1 MSDAPQGLFTFPGL
15 NTIRSGSFTL
25 SHGISPSAAVIEIT
39 PQNNFAVQGGT
50 LEITYGGTVISFPDC
65 RLDMASLTVG
75 TDGRTWSLRVLD
87 RRWKWEFGHIS
98 GSYNL
103 RKPTGHIN
111 PATEKSPRELASLLL
126 QAMGETHF
134 DVQQLPNETRP
145 FVEWSYDNPAEQF
158 QQLCDSLGCRVV
170 LGIDNKVRI
179 CRLGNGANLP
189 TDKVQT
195 AGYGFDPP
203 EMPDS
208 FLFVAAPTKYQM
220 KFILEAVGLDTDGE
234 LKLIK
239 DLSFNPKGAGEVHGW
254 ANQQPD
260 VLPAL
265 MGTDTLSERLRAFAL
280 TTVFR
285 WYRVKE
291 PATLDWKVPWY
302 GTIKSIKQV
311 LPLINNLLTEETPLG
326 ERLPQPQQASIE
338 GKFYNSIGDP
348 KTFVNTPRGTRYPG
362 GFTIDGVRGIVQFS
376 DPVFQFVRCETN
388 LTKTSS
394 SDTIVQ
400 AGSYAYFPAQLVLE
414 CVVNVQD
421 DKDRET
427 QRFTKELRLTNQK
440 FSTRSKVIKR
450 DDVALT
456 VRAQYQAAQSIAYG
470 LADAS
475 TIATATAPL
484 TPYVQTNVVTNE
496 KDTGLNGINSSGVK
510 SIANYY
516 LAEERATY
524 LPKESLET
532 SYSAIVAINPDGV
545 IHQVSW
551 SVGLSGATTKASKNS
566 EFDLRL
572 PSHSERR
579 TLQILKEQ
587 KERLKRGAKLDE

>member
-1 MSDAPQGLFTFPGL
+1 MADAPQGLFTFPGL
-15 NTIRSGSFTL
+15 NSIRSGSFTL

-50 LEITYGGTVISFPDC
+50 LEITYGGTAISFPDC

-103 RKPTGHIN
+103 RKPSGHIN
-111 PATEKSPRELASLLL
+111 PATEKSPRELATLLL
-126 QAMGETHF
+126 RGMGEYQF
-134 DVQQLPNETRP
+134 DVQQIPNETRP
-145 FVEWSYDNPAEQF
+145 LVEWSYDNPAEQL
-158 QQLCDSLGCRVV
+158 QQLCDTLGCRVV

-189 TDKVQT
+189 TDKVST

-208 FLFVAAPTKYQM
+208 LLFVAAPTKYQM
-220 KFILEAVGLDTDGE
+220 KFVLEAVGLDTDGE
-234 LKLIK
+234 VKLIK
-239 DLSFNPKGAGEVHGW
+239 DLSFNPQGVGEVHGW

-265 MGTDTLSERLRAFAL
+265 MGTDTLSEQKRQFAL

-302 GTIKSIKQV
+302 GTIKSIKQI
-311 LPLINNLLTEETPLG
+311 LPLIPNLLTEETPLG
-326 ERLPQPQQASIE
+326 ERLPQSQQAYIE

-348 KTFVNTPRGTRYPG
+348 KTFVNTPRGTKYPG
-362 GFTIDGVRGIVQFS
+362 GFSIDSERGIVQFS
-376 DPVFQFVRCETN
+376 DPVYRFVRCETN
-388 LTKTSS
+388 LEKNNST
-394 SDTIVQ
+394 DAIVH
-400 AGSYAYFPAQLVLE
+400 AGSYAYFPAELVLE
-414 CVVNVQD
+414 CVVNVHD
-421 DKDRET
+421 YNDRHPE
-427 QRFTKELRLTNQK
+427 RFTKEQRLTNQK
-440 FSTRSKVIKR
+440 FSTRPKVIKR

-470 LADAS
+470 LSDAS
-475 TIATATAPL
+475 TIASATAPL

-516 LAEERATY
+516 IAEERATY

-532 SYSAIVAINPDGV
+532 SYSAIVPINPDGV
-545 IHQVSW
+545 IQQVSW

-579 TLQILKEQ
+579 TLQILKAE
-587 KERLKRGAKLDE
+587 KDRLKRGGKLDE